1 MVGESASKGSP
12 FVRDKGTAL
21 TDNHPEVPGAKRDG
35 LASGVKHKDPESQ
48 LHQQVTAQSP
58 GLGRVTTSEM
68 RGPPRGQGLSGA
80 PLSLLQARSRLS
92 SLTLD
97 YLLRY

>member
-35 LASGVKHKDPESQ
+35 LASGVKHKDPK
-48 LHQQVTAQSP
+48 
-58 GLGRVTTSEM
+58 RVSCIS
-68 RGPPRGQGLSGA
+68 RAWSRGQGW
-80 PLSLLQARSRLS
+80 ARSQHP
-92 SLTLD
+92 T
-97 YLLRY
+97 